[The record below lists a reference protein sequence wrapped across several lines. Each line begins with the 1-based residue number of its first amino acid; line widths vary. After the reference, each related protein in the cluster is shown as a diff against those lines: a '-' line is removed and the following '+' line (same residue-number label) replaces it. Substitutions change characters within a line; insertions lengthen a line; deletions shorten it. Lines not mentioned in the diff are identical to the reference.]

1 MSDYILFAVIPYVV
15 VAIEL
20 VGSLW
25 RYFGNSYKFSSLSS
39 EFLESKKLFWGSVP
53 WHYGILVV
61 LMGHLVAF
69 LFPREI
75 LLWNSVPIRLLI
87 LEVTALI
94 FGLLAFVGLVM
105 LIYRRLTNPRV
116 KAVTSKM
123 DVFVLVMLLVQVVS
137 GIGIAL
143 TTRWGSSWYA
153 AALVPYLKSL
163 FYLNPNIGYMSGMPA
178 IVKVHVVNAFLF
190 IGILPFTRLVHFL
203 ILPISYIWRPYQLVI
218 WNWNKRKIRNS
229 SKKT

>member
-163 FYLNPNIGYMSGMPA
+163 FYL
-178 IVKVHVVNAFLF
+178 
-190 IGILPFTRLVHFL
+190 
-203 ILPISYIWRPYQLVI
+203 IS
-218 WNWNKRKIRNS
+218 
-229 SKKT
+229 